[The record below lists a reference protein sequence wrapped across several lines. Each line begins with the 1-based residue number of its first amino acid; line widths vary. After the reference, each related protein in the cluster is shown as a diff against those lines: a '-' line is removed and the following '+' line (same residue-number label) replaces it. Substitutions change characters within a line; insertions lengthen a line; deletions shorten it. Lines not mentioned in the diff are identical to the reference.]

1 MRGAPRSPAPATE
14 PGASREPGRL
24 EQRRFP
30 GPSVGRTV
38 FGEREHETSL
48 VVFVFLILN
57 FHLIIYF
64 YLKGSWWQG
73 EIVWLKRNR
82 RSALVPRP
90 VSLRPKTT
98 VPPKQPANT
107 PRPRGAKAR
116 CTPRPRRL
124 RAPAAP
130 RVPAPFSP
138 CPRPAR
144 QRLEMGRSGRPR
156 SCNYSVHRKRVLR
169 NFSLLF
175 LLIFAWGKKV
185 KGFQC
190 PTL

>member
-82 RSALVPRP
+82 RSALAPRP

-98 VPPKQPANT
+98 VPPKQPRTRRDPEGRKRAAPRGRAASAPPLPPAS
-107 PRPRGAKAR
+107 PRPSR
-116 CTPRPRRL
+116 
-124 RAPAAP
+124 RAPAPLASALKWDGAGDLALTII
-130 RVPAPFSP
+130 VCAESEF
-138 CPRPAR
+138 
-144 QRLEMGRSGRPR
+144 
-156 SCNYSVHRKRVLR
+156 YVI
-169 NFSLLF
+169 SLYF
-175 LLIFAWGKKV
+175 F
-185 KGFQC
+185 F
-190 PTL
+190 